1 MTEPKIKNRSE
12 LEEILSKHNIP
23 ANWYSFKIDRNKPV
37 CLDNKTVYY
46 GKFGQTYCNNGTEY
60 DVMLEQL
67 LNYQKEQEFYNSDTQ
82 KIFVKEIFLLNQRY
96 FESIKIDED
105 GLITSEVVSHTKEDE
120 ELIADG
126 YTYSHFDWYMGWHIY
141 TKSVD
146 SSVFSHIVI
155 EFNKKTTPQER
166 SVYGF
171 SDNVMFTSI
180 TYDIPDVLRD
190 KLIKYITENYKK
202 SRAKICDSDL
212 INEIINHFTADK
224 ISLDES
230 NNLIKLNQSL
240 REGLYN
246 ELIRQK
252 SLNIKDESAF
262 VKALRDSNLERTL
275 FSPYSTLLSRP
286 DTVSTV
292 CYNCAKALFANL
304 ENITESELN
313 DYKNASNINFS
324 YDKYKTTLRNQI
336 GKYSLG
342 NLG

>member
-46 GKFGQTYCNNGTEY
+46 GNFGQTYCNNGTEY
-60 DVMLEQL
+60 DVMLEKL

-82 KIFVKEIFLLNQRY
+82 KIFVKEIFLLNRRGSG
-96 FESIKIDED
+96 SIEIDED
-105 GLITSEVVSHTKEDE
+105 GLITSEAVSRTKEDE
-120 ELIADG
+120 KLIADG

-146 SSVFSHIVI
+146 SSVFSHILI
-155 EFNKKTTPQER
+155 EFKKKTTPQER

-171 SDNVMFTSI
+171 SDNVMFTGI

-202 SRAKICDSDL
+202 SCAKICDSDL

-262 VKALRDSNLERTL
+262 VKALRDSDLESTL
-275 FSPYSTLLSRP
+275 FSPRSTLLSRP
-286 DTVSTV
+286 DTVITV

-324 YDKYKTTLRNQI
+324 YDEYKTTLRNQI